1 MSAKSFTSIETPAL
15 LLDRARL
22 ERNCAAMRARAER
35 HGVRLR
41 PHLKTAKCVEVAER
55 ALSPGSRAIT
65 VATLRTARWFAQRGF
80 RDQLLAVSLVPA
92 KVPAVAA
99 LLREGV
105 SVRVLVDGPDN
116 AAGVAARA
124 AGLGVVLE
132 AFVEVDCGQGRGG
145 HRPGEAALLEVARV
159 LDASPAMGLLGV
171 LTHAGHSYGAVSHE
185 AREAI
190 AEDERRAAVEAKQ
203 RIEAAGV
210 ACPEV
215 SVGSTP
221 TVMAARSFEGVTEI
235 RPGVYTF
242 FDATQAALGV
252 CTEDDLALSVL
263 ATVVSR
269 GEGYAW
275 IDAGTLALSA
285 ERALGAPR
293 YGRVTEVDGAA
304 LPGAPV
310 VDGLN
315 QEHGRVV
322 PSEATPLSLE
332 VGAQVRVWP
341 NHACITAAMFD
352 GYHVLVEG
360 AVLERW
366 ERLRG

>member
-1 MSAKSFTSIETPAL
+1 MSAPLFEIETPAL
-15 LLDRARL
+15 LLDAGRL
-22 ERNCAAMRARAER
+22 ARNCDAMRARAER

-55 ALSPGSRAIT
+55 ALSPGTRSIT
-65 VATLRTARWFAQRGF
+65 VATLRTARWFAERGF
-80 RDQLLAVSLVPA
+80 HDQLLAVGLVPA

-99 LLREGV
+99 LLRAGV
-105 SVRVLVDGPDN
+105 SLQVLVDGPDN

-124 AGLGVVLE
+124 AALGVVLH
-132 AFVEVDCGQGRGG
+132 AHIEVDSGQGRGG
-145 HRPGEAALLEVARV
+145 HRPDDPGLLEVARV
-159 LDASPAMGLLGV
+159 LDASPAMRLSGV
-171 LTHAGHSYGAVSHE
+171 LTHAGHSYGAASHE
-185 AREAI
+185 EREAI
-190 AEDERRAAVEAKQ
+190 AEQERHAAVDAKR
-203 RIEAAGV
+203 RIETIGI

-221 TVMAARSFEGVTEI
+221 TVMAARTFEGVTEI

-252 CTEDDLALSVL
+252 CAAPDLALSVL

-269 GEGYAW
+269 SDGYVW
-275 IDAGTLALSA
+275 IDAGTLALSG
-285 ERALGAPR
+285 ERVAGQPR
-293 YGRVTEVDGAA
+293 YGRVTDVHGGELRGQ
-304 LPGAPV
+304 PV
-310 VDGLN
+310 VDALN
-315 QEHGRVV
+315 QEHGRLV
-322 PSEATPLSLE
+322 PTTDAALELS

-352 GYHVLVEG
+352 RYHVLVDGQVE
-360 AVLERW
+360 ARW